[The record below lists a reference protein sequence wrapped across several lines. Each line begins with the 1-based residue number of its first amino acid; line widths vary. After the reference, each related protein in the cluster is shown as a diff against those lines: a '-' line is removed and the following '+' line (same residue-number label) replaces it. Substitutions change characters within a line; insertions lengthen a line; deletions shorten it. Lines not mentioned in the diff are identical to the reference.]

1 MRAVRNFGPGLGLG
15 VGFAGLSVAG
25 IAAEK
30 LQLAFHESGHAI
42 AGAHLGTHGL
52 IQQQEH
58 LCTIATPWPLLRYAT
73 IKPRQHKGMTYLGET
88 KLTVRWRDMH
98 KHVRWGQRGDDGGV
112 PPLLPCSHARV
123 EEAGEPLTMPLKLAR
138 MSYLLA
144 GRIAQDRAFQWR
156 RADTEISTA
165 QAAENVHAIVR
176 SPGSAAGDLRKARQ
190 VAASALEEIGKGG
203 SHEPPSPPWADA
215 TERLLGSAF
224 IHADNVLRLR
234 WADVCLLAGALTVR
248 GTCDGTQLAILQRHR
263 RLALLRSSASV
274 SSFGPDECVMCEQCL
289 ASLARFP
296 FLFGC
301 VVSAL
306 RWPDRDPRLG
316 RPGSPF
322 PVTS

>member
-1 MRAVRNFGPGLGLG
+1 VRNFGPGLGLG

-112 PPLLPCSHARV
+112 P
-123 EEAGEPLTMPLKLAR
+123 
-138 MSYLLA
+138 
-144 GRIAQDRAFQWR
+144 DRAFQWR

-165 QAAENVHAIVR
+165 QAAEKVHAIVR

-263 RLALLRSSASV
+263 RLALLRSSTSV